1 MVSSPTELIL
11 PVLKVVIQAGKL
23 TLTAG
28 VSALSLAWRVCL
40 AASTVSNFLVG
51 VCLLQFIRSAFDFP
65 AVG

>member
-40 AASTVSNFLVG
+40 AASGVSNFLVG
-51 VCLLQFIRSAFDFP
+51 ACLLQFIRSAFDFP